1 MKIIETKIQ
10 GLLIIEPK
18 IFSDDRGYFYETFQA
33 KRYKDAGI
41 DADFIQDN
49 EAFSG
54 YGVVRGLHYQLAPY
68 AQAKLVRV
76 IQGVVLDIAVDIRKG
91 SPTFGQWVGLE
102 LSETN
107 KCQFYIPRGF
117 AHGYSVISKTA
128 IFSYK
133 CDNQYH
139 PQSERG
145 INIKDTSLNL
155 DWKLPENEMIISSK
169 DTVLP
174 NLEKAE
180 MNFTYGKEI

>member
-1 MKIIETKIQ
+1 MQLIETKIQ

-18 IFSDDRGYFYETFQA
+18 VFSDDRGYFYETFQT
-33 KRYKDAGI
+33 KRYKDFGI

-68 AQAKLVRV
+68 TQAKLVRV
-76 IQGVVLDIAVDIRKG
+76 IQGVVFDIAVDIRKG
-91 SPTFGQWVGLE
+91 SPTFGQWVGIE

-107 KCQFYIPRGF
+107 KRQFYVPRGF

-128 IFSYK
+128 LFSYK
-133 CDNQYH
+133 CDNLYH

-145 INIKDTSLNL
+145 INIKDTSLHL

-169 DTVLP
+169 DTLLP
-174 NLEKAE
+174 NLEFAE
-180 MNFTYGKEI
+180 MNFTYGKKI